1 MAKKAK
7 VKVKSKVKPKAKSN
21 GQSNRELIGKAR
33 MRTVTHIR
41 YNAEGQPRRKG
52 W

>member
-1 MAKKAK
+1 MAKAK
-7 VKVKSKVKPKAKSN
+7 VKVKSKGKPKGQSN
-21 GQSNRELIGKAR
+21 GQSNRDLIGKAR

-41 YNAEGQPRRKG
+41 FKADGSPRRKG